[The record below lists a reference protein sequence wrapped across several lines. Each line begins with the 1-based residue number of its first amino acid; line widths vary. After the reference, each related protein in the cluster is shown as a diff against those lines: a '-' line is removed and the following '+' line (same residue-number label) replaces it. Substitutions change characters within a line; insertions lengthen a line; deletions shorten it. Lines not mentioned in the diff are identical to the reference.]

1 MKKVNFNQLKS
12 VKTPE
17 NWIEN
22 AIKIPQKNKKKPVYL
37 NPYIIASAAC
47 FVFCCALCAVVFLNF
62 GIDNP
67 IPVAPVKS
75 SGTSVSDVTDSTTPS
90 SNLSVIP
97 TISNPIINNIPT
109 ATAASQQQTGSVQKS
124 TNPSGQTNETV
135 QGSTGKNS
143 SASQSVVTNPE
154 PTEIKEGS
162 NSNTSNTD
170 RPAIPDTPETE
181 PTQPVTD
188 PTEPP
193 TVIPTP
199 TEPGIPPIQPT
210 ISGSDEK
217 FTSSIYFCFS
227 SYLPEECEDESEYY
241 CHIMSASGQTFAEK
255 FSSVEK
261 ATVVFTQDGITVQYN
276 PYNKGLRLKTG
287 NYYLTFYD
295 NYGNSYTYYAYLGNQ
310 SVYIYQ

>member
-22 AIKIPQKNKKKPVYL
+22 AIKIPQKNKKKPADL

-47 FVFCCALCAVVFLNF
+47 FVFCCALCAVVFANF

-67 IPVAPVKS
+67 TPVAPVKS
-75 SGTSVSDVTDSTTPS
+75 SGTSAFNVTDSTTPS

-97 TISNPIINNIPT
+97 TIPNPIINNIPS
-109 ATAASQQQTGSVQKS
+109 ATAASQQQTGSGQKS
-124 TNPSGQTNETV
+124 TNPSDSTKETV
-135 QGSTGKNS
+135 QESTGNTPS
-143 SASQSVVTNPE
+143 DSQSVVTNPKPIE
-154 PTEIKEGS
+154 TGGS
-162 NSNTSNTD
+162 SSGSSSNANSPSTK
-170 RPAIPDTPETE
+170 PDTPITD

-193 TVIPTP
+193 TTIPAP
-199 TEPGIPPIQPT
+199 TEPGIPPLEEST
-210 ISGSDEK
+210 TVGSGEK

-227 SYLPEECEDESEYY
+227 SEVCAEESEYY
-241 CHIMSASGQTFAEK
+241 CHIMSASGQTFSEK

-261 ATVVFTQDGITVQYN
+261 ADVTCTLEGITVQYN
-276 PYNKGLRLKTG
+276 PYSKGLRLRTG

-295 NYGNSYTYYAYLGNQ
+295 EYGHSYTYYAYLGNQ
-310 SVYIYQ
+310 SVYVYL